1 MQVNKEL
8 KIDKEFKELIA
19 PLSDDEFSQLK
30 LNILSDGCRDPIVVW
45 NGIIVDGHNRYRICT
60 ENNIPFKTISMN
72 FTDRSEVIM
81 WMLKNQLGRRNLND
95 FQRNEL
101 ALKYQDV
108 IAKKMKE
115 RQATSTGGK
124 NPQLM
129 TKWSEAEKR
138 PEPTTQRK
146 ELAQIAKTSEG
157 SIQRS
162 KLILEHGTPEQ
173 IERARQGGTGNTIS
187 AIAKEISKKE
197 APKDIRKMKLSEVTG
212 DLNDTEKVIERD
224 MSTFSEEFEVN
235 FDTYYSYLLDILE
248 KYRELLSSK
257 DNKKQL
263 KAILKKCSKRMEEME
278 GDFNYEEQL

>member
-115 RQATSTGGK
+115 RQGTRTDLKHSDQMVQK
-124 NPQLM
+124 L
-129 TKWSEAEKR
+129 
-138 PEPTTQRK
+138 EPTTQRK